1 MAALEKGVM
10 DNIFVDFRRKG
21 SHYECT
27 TVSSIRE
34 ISRQVRHFFGEAM
47 SNNISIR
54 KFSR

>member
-34 ISRQVRHFFGEAM
+34 ISRQVTEFFREVM
-47 SNNISIR
+47 YNLSIR
-54 KFSR
+54 KFTR

>member
-34 ISRQVRHFFGEAM
+34 ISRQVRQFFRDSM
-47 SNNISIR
+47 
-54 KFSR
+54 

>member
-1 MAALEKGVM
+1 MAQLKVGILISGRGSNMAALEKGVM

-34 ISRQVRHFFGEAM
+34 ISKQVR
-47 SNNISIR
+47 SD
-54 KFSR
+54 